1 MEKKQENKK
10 SAIVSIKDLSFKYGK
25 SHIFNRFNLDITAGD
40 ITLITGINGVGKST
54 LLRLLAGV
62 LKPSGGEIVFD
73 DRMGSDPRRT
83 TGFISDNIS
92 LYESLTIEQ
101 AIDFHCSVYKISNF
115 DDHLLKRTKIMPHQK
130 IKELSVGQRAIF
142 HLNLIL
148 ATEPKLLL
156 IDEVLHSIDVFLRGI
171 FLKELIKLMAE
182 RDVTVIFVNLNFTDI
197 ENILDRVILLKD
209 GEIAVDETIDS
220 LKARV
225 KKVAAETSP
234 NGLPV
239 LFQVE
244 YSDHTEYYIYP
255 FEEQHQQ
262 QLQGEVVDLD
272 LTAIV
277 NAFIGGEYA
286 F

>member
-1 MEKKQENKK
+1 MENKDVNRK
-10 SAIVSIKDLSFKYGK
+10 ESIVSIKNLDFKYGK
-25 SHIFNRFNLDITAGD
+25 STIFNDFNLDIETGS

-54 LLRLLAGV
+54 LLRLISGV
-62 LKPSGGEIVFD
+62 LKPLSGDIIFHQN
-73 DRMGSDPRRT
+73 MGPDPRRT

-101 AIDFHCSVYKISNF
+101 AIDFHCSVYNVSDF
-115 DDHLLKRTKIMPHQK
+115 DDHLLKRTKILPHQK

-148 ATEPKLLL
+148 STEPKLLL
-156 IDEVLHSIDVFLRGI
+156 IDEVLHSIDVYLRGI
-171 FLKELIKLMAE
+171 FLKELLKLMVE
-182 RDVTVIFVNLNFTDI
+182 REVTVVFVNLNFNDI

-209 GEIAVDETIDS
+209 GEISVDETIDS
-220 LKARV
+220 LKSKV
-225 KKVAAETSP
+225 KKITSTTAP
-234 NGLPV
+234 ENLPL

-255 FEEQHQQ
+255 FDSDHGAHI
-262 QLQGEVVDLD
+262 QGEVVDLD

-277 NAFIGGEYA
+277 NAFIGGEYV
-286 F
+286 